1 MQSSKKKKKKK
12 IALAIVGVLV
22 LGLAG
27 VAGYL
32 LHGSGNS
39 SPPAPEGERAYSEV
53 IDPQAGRLAE
63 RFRPWLR
70 FDGGERWLPVSVE
83 SLFAERGADGKFG
96 QEYCT
101 RTKPKPTC
109 TPIDGLAA
117 FEELISTSS
126 TLAAPAYLQIAGR
139 RLSDYTAPGRD
150 EACRR
155 AGLSDCGEAP
165 KSAIYYRV
173 TESNERFY
181 IDYWWFLR
189 YNHFPVASSTCV
201 IPSELCDE
209 HEGDWEGMTLVT
221 PPNDGQHLDYV
232 VYAAHRGT
240 FRYPADQ
247 LFLHQGRRPEVFV
260 ARGSHASY
268 PRPCAGPVCA
278 QPIAFIGSVPR
289 PETSVDGKRS
299 WPRNEEECEPN
310 AKGSCLLALP
320 SAEPGKTVWT
330 TWTGLWGETCG
341 KVCESDGPQSP
352 ASPGLQTR
360 FQTPWCSTSATGT
373 PICDTTAQGCADWLG
388 PLVAVLSCDPKALA
402 KGLIASEQLP
412 KGELKLTV
420 TSADGTT
427 RRLSAATRGVVQALG
442 SPLRP
447 GSQVKAS
454 GVGGGT
460 ELMIRARK
468 GNHALEARYDPYPPG
483 ADGGDFEITV
493 KAKHG
498 VPVLSGTRV
507 GGVEVEPEE
516 ERRLRLPEAP

>member
-1 MQSSKKKKKKK
+1 MSSSTKLV
-12 IALAIVGVLV
+12 IVAVVALVVG
-22 LGLAG
+22 G
-27 VAGYL
+27 VAGYFL
-32 LHGSGNS
+32 RDSDQ
-39 SPPAPEGERAYSEV
+39 PPPVKPEGERAYSEV
-53 IDPQAGRLAE
+53 VDPQAGRLAE

-83 SLFAERGADGKFG
+83 SLLSERGADGG
-96 QEYCT
+96 PAQEYCS
-101 RTKPKPTC
+101 RSGAKPSC

-126 TLAAPAYLQIAGR
+126 TLAAPTYLQIAGR
-139 RLSDYTAPGRD
+139 HLPDYTAPDRG
-150 EACRR
+150 EACRK

-165 KSAIYYRV
+165 QSAIYYHV

-189 YNHFPVASSTCV
+189 NNHFPVASSTCV
-201 IPSELCDE
+201 VKTEVCDE
-209 HEGDWEGMTLVT
+209 HEGDWEGVTLVT
-221 PPNDGQHLDYV
+221 PPNDGHHLDYV

-247 LFLHQGRRPEVFV
+247 LYLHQGRRPEVFV

-268 PRPCAGPVCA
+268 PRACAGPVCA
-278 QPIAFIGSVPR
+278 QPIAFVGPVPL
-289 PETSVDGKRS
+289 PETSVDGERP
-299 WPRNEEECEPN
+299 WPRNDGACEPN

-320 SAEPGKTVWT
+320 SAEPGQTVWT
-330 TWTGLWGETCG
+330 TWPGLWGATCG

-360 FQTPWCSTSATGT
+360 FQTPWCSTSSSGA
-373 PICDTTAQGCADWLG
+373 PICDTTAQGCGDWLG
-388 PLVAVLSCDPKALA
+388 PLVTVLACDPRALA
-402 KGLIASEQLP
+402 KGLISSEQLP
-412 KGELKLTV
+412 TGELKLSV
-420 TSADGTT
+420 TSADGKT

-447 GSQVKAS
+447 GSRVIAG

-468 GNHALEARYDPYPPG
+468 GNRALEARYDPYPPG
-483 ADGGDFEITV
+483 AAGGDFEIAV
-493 KAKHG
+493 KARRG
-498 VPVLSGTRV
+498 VPVLLGTRA
-507 GGVEVEPEE
+507 GGIEVEPEE
-516 ERRLRLPEAP
+516 ERRLRLPQVP